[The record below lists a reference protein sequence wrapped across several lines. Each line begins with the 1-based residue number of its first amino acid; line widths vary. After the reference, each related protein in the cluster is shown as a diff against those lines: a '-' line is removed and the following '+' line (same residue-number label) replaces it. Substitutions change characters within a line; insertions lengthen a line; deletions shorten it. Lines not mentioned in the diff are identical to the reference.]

1 MGRESGDR
9 MAGSS
14 RNRWYAASGVVERHE
29 DRIDESKGAWMK
41 LVIATNEGE
50 ANYGLLNGIPDLTVV
65 RVDGHDDLV
74 REIADADV
82 LYGRPNAEVLA
93 AAKQLKLVQS
103 QSAGVDFLMHLP
115 ELVESDVVLA
125 NTRGAHAPS
134 IAEHAF
140 GLLLSLTRKIPL
152 SLEYQHKH
160 QWRWEN
166 SYREPR
172 EIMGSTVGILGYGQI
187 GRAIAQRA
195 SGFEVQL
202 LAVDLY
208 PGKGDRFVETVWPV
222 DRLHDMLALTDILM
236 VAAPLTRET
245 HHMLGAKEF
254 AAMPKNSIVIAVSR
268 GGIIDEPAMIDA
280 LNSGHLWGAGI
291 DVNEVEPVPA
301 DNPLWDMPNVVIS
314 HHLAGSSWQKE
325 KRCVEILIENIRRLQ
340 GGEDLINVVD
350 KQAGF

>member
-1 MGRESGDR
+1 
-9 MAGSS
+9 
-14 RNRWYAASGVVERHE
+14 
-29 DRIDESKGAWMK
+29 MK

-50 ANYGLLNGIPDLTVV
+50 ANYGLLDGIPDLTVV
-65 RVDGHDDLV
+65 RADSHDDLV

-82 LYGRPNAEVLA
+82 LYGRPDAEVLA

-103 QSAGVDFLMHLP
+103 QSAGVDFLMNFP
-115 ELVESDVVLA
+115 ELVESDVVLS

-140 GLLLSLTRKIPL
+140 GLLLALTRKIPL
-152 SLEYQHKH
+152 SLDYQHKH

-172 EIMGSTVGILGYGQI
+172 EIMGSTIGILGYGQI

-208 PGKGDRFVETVWPV
+208 PGSGDRFVETVWPV
-222 DRLHDMLALTDILM
+222 DKLPDMLALTDILM

-254 AAMPKNSIVIAVSR
+254 AAMPPGSIVIAVSR
-268 GGIIDEPAMIDA
+268 GGIVDEPALIDA
-280 LNSGHLWGAGI
+280 LNSGHIWGAGM

-301 DNPLWDMPNVVIS
+301 DSPLWDMPNVVMS

-340 GGEDLINVVD
+340 DGAELINVVN

>member
-1 MGRESGDR
+1 METT
-9 MAGSS
+9 
-14 RNRWYAASGVVERHE
+14 
-29 DRIDESKGAWMK
+29 KGGGMK

-50 ANYGLLNGIPDLTVV
+50 ANYGLLEGIPNLTVV
-65 RVDGHDDLV
+65 RTNTHDDLV
-74 REIADADV
+74 REIVDADV
-82 LYGRPNAEVLA
+82 LYGRPDAEVLA
-93 AAKQLKLVQS
+93 AARQLKLVQS
-103 QSAGVDFLMHLP
+103 QSAGVDFLMHFP
-115 ELVESDVVLA
+115 ELVESDVVLS

-152 SLEYQHKH
+152 SLDYQHKH

-172 EIMGSTVGILGYGQI
+172 EIMGSTIGILGYGQI

-195 SGFEVQL
+195 SGFEVTT

-208 PGKGDRFVETVWPV
+208 PGNGDRYVETVWPV
-222 DRLHDMLALTDILM
+222 DRLHDMLALSDILM

-254 AAMPKNSIVIAVSR
+254 AAMPKDAIVIAVSR
-268 GGIIDEPAMIDA
+268 GGIIDEPALIDA
-280 LNSGHLWGAGI
+280 LKSGRLWGAGI

-301 DNPLWDMPNVVIS
+301 DNPFWDMPNVVMS

-325 KRCVEILIENIRRLQ
+325 KRCVEILVENIQRLRD
-340 GGEDLINVVD
+340 GAELINVVD
-350 KQAGF
+350 KKAGF

>member
-1 MGRESGDR
+1 
-9 MAGSS
+9 
-14 RNRWYAASGVVERHE
+14 
-29 DRIDESKGAWMK
+29 MK
-41 LVIATNEGE
+41 LVIATTEGE
-50 ANYGLLNGIPDLTVV
+50 TNFGLLNGIPNLTVV
-65 RVDGHDDLV
+65 RADDHDDLL
-74 REIADADV
+74 REIVDADV
-82 LYGRPNAEVLA
+82 LYGRPDAEVLA

-103 QSAGVDFLMHLP
+103 QSAGVDFLMNFP
-115 ELVESDVVLA
+115 ELVESEVILS

-152 SLEYQHKH
+152 SLDYQHKH
-160 QWRWEN
+160 QWRWEGA
-166 SYREPR
+166 YREPR
-172 EIMGSTVGILGYGQI
+172 EIMGSTIGILGYGQI

-208 PGKGDRFVETVWPV
+208 PGTGDRFIETVWPV
-222 DRLHDMLALTDILM
+222 DRLPDMLALSDILM

-254 AAMPKNSIVIAVSR
+254 AAMPKNGIVIAVSR
-268 GGIIDEPAMIDA
+268 GGIVDEAALADA
-280 LNSGHLWGAGI
+280 LTSGHLWGAGI
-291 DVNEVEPVPA
+291 DVNEIEPVA
-301 DNPLWDMPNVVIS
+301 DDCPFWDMPNVVMS

-340 GGEDLINVVD
+340 DGAELINVVD

>member
-1 MGRESGDR
+1 
-9 MAGSS
+9 
-14 RNRWYAASGVVERHE
+14 
-29 DRIDESKGAWMK
+29 MK

-50 ANYGLLNGIPDLTVV
+50 ENYGLLTGIPNLTVV
-65 RVDGHDDLV
+65 RTNTHDELV

-82 LYGRPNAEVLA
+82 LYGRPDAEVLA

-103 QSAGVDFLMHLP
+103 QSAGVDFLMNFP
-115 ELVESDVVLA
+115 ELVESDVVLS

-140 GLLLSLTRKIPL
+140 GLLLALTRKIPA
-152 SLEYQHKH
+152 SLDYQHKH

-172 EIMGSTVGILGYGQI
+172 EIMGSTIGILGYGQI

-195 SGFEVQL
+195 SGFEVTT

-208 PGKGDRFVETVWPV
+208 PGNGDRFVETVWPI
-222 DRLHDMLALTDILM
+222 DRLHDMLALSDILM

-254 AAMPKNSIVIAVSR
+254 IAMPKDSIVIAVSR
-268 GGIIDEPAMIDA
+268 GGVIDEPALIEA
-280 LNSGHLWGAGI
+280 LNSGHIWGAGM
-291 DVNEVEPVPA
+291 DVNEIEPVPG
-301 DNPLWDMPNVVIS
+301 DNPFWDMPNVVMS

-325 KRCVEILIENIRRLQ
+325 KRCVEILVENVRRLQ
-340 GGEDLINVVD
+340 DGAELINVVD
-350 KQAGF
+350 KKAGF

>member
-1 MGRESGDR
+1 
-9 MAGSS
+9 
-14 RNRWYAASGVVERHE
+14 
-29 DRIDESKGAWMK
+29 MK
-41 LVIATNEGE
+41 LVIATEEGD
-50 ANYGLLNGIPDLTVV
+50 AYFGLLNGIPNLDVV
-65 RVDGHDDLV
+65 RVSSHDDLV

-82 LYGRPNAEVLA
+82 LYGRPDKEVLA

-103 QSAGVDFLMHLP
+103 QSAGVDFLMSFP
-115 ELVESDVVLA
+115 ELVASDVVLS

-140 GLLLSLTRKIPL
+140 GLLLSLTRRIPA
-152 SLEYQHKH
+152 SLDYQRKH
-160 QWRWEN
+160 QWRWDGC
-166 SYREPR
+166 YREPR
-172 EIMGSTVGILGYGQI
+172 EIMGSTIGIVGYGQI

-195 SGFEVQL
+195 SGFEVTQ

-208 PGKGDRFVETVWPV
+208 PGTGDRNVETVWPI
-222 DRLHDMLALTDILM
+222 DKLPDMLAMTDILM

-254 AAMPKNSIVIAVSR
+254 ATMPPGSIVIAVSR
-268 GGIIDEPAMIDA
+268 GGIIDEPALIDS
-280 LNSGHLWGAGI
+280 LSSGHLWGAGM

-301 DNPLWDMPNVVIS
+301 DSPFWDMPNVVMS

-325 KRCVEILIENIRRLQ
+325 RRCVEILVENVRRLQ
-340 GGEDLINVVD
+340 DGAELINVVD